1 MQTPIDFGKNFL
13 NSFFSNRDPDL
24 CLEDLAYDVVWI
36 TPGQMYHFLSAK
48 ESRDFLQEEMTAK
61 PERYYVDIVS
71 IKSSP
76 SAADISTVAY
86 EINLVPKKEEK
97 AVYLR
102 CSMAICKRG
111 QHFEITFLHMSEKQ
125 GVGGMEQIREFTENL
140 PCGVLIFAYM
150 REEGPK
156 TLFYNEY
163 FWKKLHY
170 KQDQFQKQMERDPFF
185 MVSEEERDKIVS
197 RLKEIQGTNG
207 HLAVN
212 LTFFRRDGN
221 RFQYRMIGAPAYQ
234 EGDNTVYYCV
244 FQETT
249 GFNQLHSQ
257 MQERVAAASEI
268 LGRIP
273 GALCVLT
280 GEPGNWHPVYV
291 SKHFPEKF
299 DMSMASFADAVAG
312 DPFYRLEM
320 TSITRKRLTE
330 AHLEMISKDPYLG
343 MFEMEQADGTK
354 RWTDVYLIN
363 SASRGD
369 STMRMLFYVDR
380 DEVRK
385 ATDQQ
390 IAKAEQASRMQQERA
405 RVEIREAQEKARLQV
420 EEAQTTVRKEIEEA
434 QAKTQE
440 QIEAFRTKMNEVLS
454 SQKGSIEVREKQ
466 LRLEYEAREQEMQ
479 RGYAEKEQ
487 LLEKQI
493 ENYRKAQEAE
503 LAKMQRTIDLLTAD
517 CDKELSD
524 KQKEIQR
531 LEEEL
536 GKTMDALRESES
548 IREQQR
554 RSSELREQEQRGTV
568 KKLQD
573 MIETL
578 QKVPAAQVQE
588 NGPTAQARENASA
601 SRVREN
607 VSASQAR
614 ENAPASQVH
623 ENTSASQARENAP
636 ASQVRGN
643 ASASQE
649 RENALASQERARRPA
664 SAFAAGGIVGSVNV
678 NAASDPED
686 SEDGW
691 MDNMDGNMDGTIIRR
706 GAVSHSS
713 RSPFSSGLRPEG
725 TSRKEE
731 PVRRGTVSQR
741 EEPVRRGTV
750 SQREEPVRRGTVSQ
764 REEPARRGA
773 ASRQEDSVGR
783 GAAVPQDGLSARR
796 SADLRNETEAYQE
809 NNVDHEEAAP
819 SGNTVMDDLVEMAAS
834 DDRVLKEELFSI
846 DECLKNVM
854 VLQEPV
860 CAKKRIKLELKKSVS
875 MPDEAIGDKAKL
887 QRALVSLL
895 ETAAEQTPQGGLIN
909 LGCRA
914 DRASGNRAYL
924 YFSIRDNGSTIASDL
939 MQGMFEMK
947 DERDDPLRAGL
958 YIAREIVSIM
968 GGNVRVRSR
977 RGEGTEFMVTVCMK
991 LP

>member
-13 NSFFSNRDPDL
+13 NSFFSSRDPDL

-48 ESRDFLQEEMTAK
+48 EIRNFLQEEMTAK

-86 EINLVPKKEEK
+86 EINLVPKEEEK

-140 PCGVLIFAYM
+140 PCGVLIIAYM
-150 REEGPK
+150 KDEGPK

-170 KQDQFQKQMERDPFF
+170 KEDQFQKQMERDPFF
-185 MVSEEERDKIVS
+185 MVSEEERDKIMS

-249 GFNQLHSQ
+249 GFNQLHAQ
-257 MQERVAAASEI
+257 MQERVATASEI

-280 GEPGNWHPVYV
+280 GEPGNWSPVYV
-291 SKHFPEKF
+291 TRQFPEKF
-299 DMSMASFADAVAG
+299 GMSMAGFAEEVSK

-330 AHLEMISKDPYLG
+330 AHLDMISADPYLG

-354 RWTDVYLIN
+354 RWTDVYMV
-363 SASRGD
+363 SSPGRGGGG
-369 STMRMLFYVDR
+369 MRMLFYVDR
-380 DEVRK
+380 DEVRR
-385 ATDQQ
+385 ATDLQ
-390 IAKAEQASRMQQERA
+390 IAKAEQASKMQQERA

-440 QIEAFRTKMNEVLS
+440 QIEAFRVKMNEVLS
-454 SQKGSIEVREKQ
+454 SQKGSVEVREKQ
-466 LRLEYEAREQEMQ
+466 LRLEYEAREQELQ
-479 RGYAEKEQ
+479 RGYAEKEE

-493 ENYRKAQEAE
+493 ENYRRAQEAE
-503 LAKMQRTIDLLTAD
+503 LAKMQKTIDLLTAD
-517 CDKELSD
+517 CDKELAG

-536 GKTMDALRESES
+536 QKTMDALRESEK
-548 IREQQR
+548 IREQER
-554 RSSELREQEQRGTV
+554 RSSELREREQRGTV
-568 KKLQD
+568 KKMQD
-573 MIETL
+573 MIDAMKKASE
-578 QKVPAAQVQE
+578 AAE
-588 NGPTAQARENASA
+588 RPMAGGGAAAGLAEAGAGAGASA
-601 SRVREN
+601 
-607 VSASQAR
+607 A
-614 ENAPASQVH
+614 
-623 ENTSASQARENAP
+623 TS
-636 ASQVRGN
+636 
-643 ASASQE
+643 
-649 RENALASQERARRPA
+649 
-664 SAFAAGGIVGSVNV
+664 AAGGLVGSL
-678 NAASDPED
+678 NAGSLREPED
-686 SEDGW
+686 TEDGW
-691 MDNMDGNMDGTIIRR
+691 MDGMSGGMDGTIIRR
-706 GAVSHSS
+706 GAVNQAS
-713 RSPFSSGLRPEG
+713 RNPFSSGLRPETAG
-725 TSRKEE
+725 R
-731 PVRRGTVSQR
+731 
-741 EEPVRRGTV
+741 
-750 SQREEPVRRGTVSQ
+750 

-773 ASRQEDSVGR
+773 GLRREESVQR
-783 GAAVPQDGLSARR
+783 GAILQREESVQRGAVLQREDSARR
-796 SADLRNETEAYQE
+796 DAAYQE
-809 NNVDHEEAAP
+809 ETDRETAVKT
-819 SGNTVMDDLVEMAAS
+819 STVMDDLVEMAAS

-846 DECLKNVM
+846 DECLENVM

-875 MPDEAIGDKAKL
+875 MPDQAIGDKAKL

-895 ETAAEQTPQGGLIN
+895 ETAAEQTPQGGVIN

-914 DRASGNRAYL
+914 DRASGNRAYM
-924 YFSIRDNGSTIASDL
+924 YFTIRDNGSSIASDL

>member
-13 NSFFSNRDPDL
+13 NSFFSSRDPDL

-48 ESRDFLQEEMTAK
+48 EIRNFLQEEMTAK

-86 EINLVPKKEEK
+86 EINLVPKEEEK

-150 REEGPK
+150 KDEGPK

-170 KQDQFQKQMERDPFF
+170 KEDQFQKQMERDPFF
-185 MVSEEERDKIVS
+185 MVSEEERDKIMS

-249 GFNQLHSQ
+249 GFNQLHAQ
-257 MQERVAAASEI
+257 MQERVATASEI

-280 GEPGNWHPVYV
+280 GEPGNWSPVYV
-291 SKHFPEKF
+291 TRQFPEKF
-299 DMSMASFADAVAG
+299 GMSMAGFAEEVSK

-330 AHLEMISKDPYLG
+330 AHLDMISADPYLG

-354 RWTDVYLIN
+354 RWTDVYMV
-363 SASRGD
+363 SSPGRGGGG
-369 STMRMLFYVDR
+369 MRMLFYVDR
-380 DEVRK
+380 DEVRR
-385 ATDQQ
+385 ATDLQ
-390 IAKAEQASRMQQERA
+390 IAKAEQASKMQQERA

-440 QIEAFRTKMNEVLS
+440 QIEAFRVKMNEVLS
-454 SQKGSIEVREKQ
+454 SQKGSVEVREKQ
-466 LRLEYEAREQEMQ
+466 LRLEYEAREQELQ
-479 RGYAEKEQ
+479 RGYAEKEE

-493 ENYRKAQEAE
+493 ENYRRAQEAE
-503 LAKMQRTIDLLTAD
+503 LAKMQKTIDLLTAD
-517 CDKELSD
+517 CDKELAG

-536 GKTMDALRESES
+536 QKTMDALRESEK
-548 IREQQR
+548 IREQER
-554 RSSELREQEQRGTV
+554 RSSELREREQRGTV
-568 KKLQD
+568 KKMQD
-573 MIETL
+573 MIDAMKKASE
-578 QKVPAAQVQE
+578 AAE
-588 NGPTAQARENASA
+588 RPMPDGGAAAGLAEAGAGAGASA
-601 SRVREN
+601 
-607 VSASQAR
+607 A
-614 ENAPASQVH
+614 
-623 ENTSASQARENAP
+623 TS
-636 ASQVRGN
+636 
-643 ASASQE
+643 
-649 RENALASQERARRPA
+649 
-664 SAFAAGGIVGSVNV
+664 AAGGLVGSL
-678 NAASDPED
+678 NAGSLREPED
-686 SEDGW
+686 TEDGW
-691 MDNMDGNMDGTIIRR
+691 MDGMSGGMDGTIIRR
-706 GAVSHSS
+706 GAVNQAS
-713 RSPFSSGLRPEG
+713 RNPFSSGLRPETAG
-725 TSRKEE
+725 R
-731 PVRRGTVSQR
+731 
-741 EEPVRRGTV
+741 
-750 SQREEPVRRGTVSQ
+750 

-773 ASRQEDSVGR
+773 GLRREESVQR
-783 GAAVPQDGLSARR
+783 GAILQREESVQRGAVLQREDSARR
-796 SADLRNETEAYQE
+796 DAAYQKE
-809 NNVDHEEAAP
+809 TDRETAVKT
-819 SGNTVMDDLVEMAAS
+819 STVMDDLVEMAAS

-846 DECLKNVM
+846 DECLENVM

-875 MPDEAIGDKAKL
+875 MPDQAIGDKAKL

-895 ETAAEQTPQGGLIN
+895 ETAAEQTPQGGVIN

-914 DRASGNRAYL
+914 DRASGNRAYM
-924 YFSIRDNGSTIASDL
+924 YFTIRDNGSSIASDL

>member
-13 NSFFSNRDPDL
+13 NSFFSSRDPDL

-48 ESRDFLQEEMTAK
+48 EIRNFLQEEMTAK

-86 EINLVPKKEEK
+86 EINLVPKEEEK

-150 REEGPK
+150 KDEGPK

-170 KQDQFQKQMERDPFF
+170 KEDQFQKQMERDPFF
-185 MVSEEERDKIVS
+185 MVSEEERDKIMS

-249 GFNQLHSQ
+249 GFNQLHAQ
-257 MQERVAAASEI
+257 MQERVATASEI

-280 GEPGNWHPVYV
+280 GEPGNWSPVYV
-291 SKHFPEKF
+291 TRQFPEKF
-299 DMSMASFADAVAG
+299 GMSMAGFAEEVSK

-330 AHLEMISKDPYLG
+330 AHLDMISADPYLG

-354 RWTDVYLIN
+354 RWTDVYMV
-363 SASRGD
+363 SSPGRGGGG
-369 STMRMLFYVDR
+369 MRMLFYVDR
-380 DEVRK
+380 DEVRR
-385 ATDQQ
+385 ATDLQ
-390 IAKAEQASRMQQERA
+390 IAKAEQASKMQQERA

-440 QIEAFRTKMNEVLS
+440 QIEAFRVKMNEVLS
-454 SQKGSIEVREKQ
+454 SQKGSVEVREKQ
-466 LRLEYEAREQEMQ
+466 LRLEYEAREQELQ
-479 RGYAEKEQ
+479 RGYAEKEE

-493 ENYRKAQEAE
+493 ENYRRAQEAE
-503 LAKMQRTIDLLTAD
+503 LAKMQKTIDLLTAD
-517 CDKELSD
+517 CDKELAG

-536 GKTMDALRESES
+536 QKTMDALRESEK
-548 IREQQR
+548 IREQER
-554 RSSELREQEQRGTV
+554 RSSELREREQRGTV
-568 KKLQD
+568 KKMQD
-573 MIETL
+573 MIDAMKKASE
-578 QKVPAAQVQE
+578 AAE
-588 NGPTAQARENASA
+588 RPMAGGGAAAGLAEAGAGAGASA
-601 SRVREN
+601 
-607 VSASQAR
+607 A
-614 ENAPASQVH
+614 
-623 ENTSASQARENAP
+623 TS
-636 ASQVRGN
+636 
-643 ASASQE
+643 
-649 RENALASQERARRPA
+649 
-664 SAFAAGGIVGSVNV
+664 AAGGLVGSL
-678 NAASDPED
+678 NAGSLREPED
-686 SEDGW
+686 TEDGW
-691 MDNMDGNMDGTIIRR
+691 MDGMSGGMDGTIIRR
-706 GAVSHSS
+706 GAVNQAS
-713 RSPFSSGLRPEG
+713 RNPFSSGLRPETAG
-725 TSRKEE
+725 R
-731 PVRRGTVSQR
+731 
-741 EEPVRRGTV
+741 
-750 SQREEPVRRGTVSQ
+750 

-773 ASRQEDSVGR
+773 GLRREESVQR
-783 GAAVPQDGLSARR
+783 GAILQREESVQRGAVLQREDSARR
-796 SADLRNETEAYQE
+796 DAAYQKE
-809 NNVDHEEAAP
+809 TDRETAVKT
-819 SGNTVMDDLVEMAAS
+819 STVMDDLVEMAAS

-846 DECLKNVM
+846 DECLENVM

-875 MPDEAIGDKAKL
+875 MPDQAIGDKAKL

-895 ETAAEQTPQGGLIN
+895 ETAAEQTPQGGVIN

-914 DRASGNRAYL
+914 DRASGNRAYM
-924 YFSIRDNGSTIASDL
+924 YFTIRDNGSSIASDL

>member
-13 NSFFSNRDPDL
+13 NSFFSSRDPDL

-48 ESRDFLQEEMTAK
+48 EIRNFLQEEMTAK

-86 EINLVPKKEEK
+86 EINLVPKEEEK

-150 REEGPK
+150 KDEGPK

-170 KQDQFQKQMERDPFF
+170 KEDQFQKQMERDPFF
-185 MVSEEERDKIVS
+185 MVSEEERDKIMS

-249 GFNQLHSQ
+249 GFNQLHAQ
-257 MQERVAAASEI
+257 MQERVATASEI

-280 GEPGNWHPVYV
+280 GEPGNWSPVYV
-291 SKHFPEKF
+291 TRQFPEKF
-299 DMSMASFADAVAG
+299 GMSMAGFAEEVSK

-330 AHLEMISKDPYLG
+330 AHLDMISADPYLG

-354 RWTDVYLIN
+354 RWTDVYMV
-363 SASRGD
+363 SSPGRGGGG
-369 STMRMLFYVDR
+369 MRMLFYVDR
-380 DEVRK
+380 DEVRR
-385 ATDQQ
+385 ATDLQ
-390 IAKAEQASRMQQERA
+390 IAKAEQASKMQQERA

-440 QIEAFRTKMNEVLS
+440 QIEAFRVKMNEVLS
-454 SQKGSIEVREKQ
+454 SQKGSVEVREKQ
-466 LRLEYEAREQEMQ
+466 LRLEYEAREQELQ
-479 RGYAEKEQ
+479 RGYAEKEE

-493 ENYRKAQEAE
+493 ENYRRAQEAE
-503 LAKMQRTIDLLTAD
+503 LAKMQKTIDLLTAD
-517 CDKELSD
+517 CDKELAG

-536 GKTMDALRESES
+536 QKTMDALRESEK
-548 IREQQR
+548 IREQER
-554 RSSELREQEQRGTV
+554 RSSELREREQRGTV
-568 KKLQD
+568 KKMQD
-573 MIETL
+573 MIDAMKKASE
-578 QKVPAAQVQE
+578 AAERPVV
-588 NGPTAQARENASA
+588 GGGALAGATAGASA
-601 SRVREN
+601 VGGGALAG
-607 VSASQAR
+607 SAAGVG
-614 ENAPASQVH
+614 AIAG
-623 ENTSASQARENAP
+623 A
-636 ASQVRGN
+636 G
-643 ASASQE
+643 ASAG
-649 RENALASQERARRPA
+649 AGAMAGAGA
-664 SAFAAGGIVGSVNV
+664 SAAASAAGGLVGSL
-678 NAASDPED
+678 NAGSLREPED
-686 SEDGW
+686 TEDGW
-691 MDNMDGNMDGTIIRR
+691 MDGMSGSMDGTIIRR
-706 GAVSHSS
+706 GAVNQAS
-713 RSPFSSGLRPEG
+713 RNPFSSGLRPETAG
-725 TSRKEE
+725 R
-731 PVRRGTVSQR
+731 
-741 EEPVRRGTV
+741 
-750 SQREEPVRRGTVSQ
+750 

-773 ASRQEDSVGR
+773 VLQREESAQR
-783 GAAVPQDGLSARR
+783 GAGLRREESGQRGAVLQREESMQRGAGLRREESVRRGTVLPREDSARR
-796 SADLRNETEAYQE
+796 DAGYQE
-809 NNVDHEEAAP
+809 ESDREAATVKT
-819 SGNTVMDDLVEMAAS
+819 STVMDDLVEMAAS

-846 DECLKNVM
+846 DECLENVM

-875 MPDEAIGDKAKL
+875 MPDQAIGDKAKL

-895 ETAAEQTPQGGLIN
+895 ETAAEQTPQGGVIN

-914 DRASGNRAYL
+914 DRASGNRAYM
-924 YFSIRDNGSTIASDL
+924 YFTIRDNGSSIASDL

>member
-13 NSFFSNRDPDL
+13 NNFFSSRDPEL

-36 TPGQMYHFLSAK
+36 TPKQMYHFLSAK
-48 ESRDFLQEEMTAK
+48 EIKDFLQEEMAAK
-61 PERYYVDIVS
+61 PERHYVDIVS

-86 EINLVPKKEEK
+86 EINLVPKEEEK

-150 REEGPK
+150 KDEGPK

-170 KQDQFQKQMERDPFF
+170 KEDQFQKQMERDPFF
-185 MVSEEERDKIVS
+185 MVSEEERDKIMS

-249 GFNQLHSQ
+249 GFNQLHAQ
-257 MQERVAAASEI
+257 MQERVATASEI

-280 GEPGNWHPVYV
+280 GEPGNWSPVYV
-291 SKHFPEKF
+291 TRQFPEKF
-299 DMSMASFADAVAG
+299 GMSMAGFAEEVSK

-330 AHLEMISKDPYLG
+330 AHLDMISADPYLG

-354 RWTDVYLIN
+354 RWTDVYMV
-363 SASRGD
+363 SSPGRGGGG
-369 STMRMLFYVDR
+369 MRMLFYVDR
-380 DEVRK
+380 DEVRR
-385 ATDQQ
+385 ATDLQ
-390 IAKAEQASRMQQERA
+390 IAKAEQASKMQQERA

-440 QIEAFRTKMNEVLS
+440 QIEAFRVKMNEVLS
-454 SQKGSIEVREKQ
+454 SQKGSVEVREKQ
-466 LRLEYEAREQEMQ
+466 LRLEYEAREQELQ
-479 RGYAEKEQ
+479 RGYAEKEE

-493 ENYRKAQEAE
+493 ENYRRAQEAE
-503 LAKMQRTIDLLTAD
+503 LAKMQKTIDLLTAD
-517 CDKELSD
+517 CDKELAG

-536 GKTMDALRESES
+536 QKTMDALRESEK
-548 IREQQR
+548 IREQER
-554 RSSELREQEQRGTV
+554 RSSELREREQRGTV
-568 KKLQD
+568 KKMQD
-573 MIETL
+573 MIDAMKKASE
-578 QKVPAAQVQE
+578 AAE
-588 NGPTAQARENASA
+588 RPMAGGGAAAGLAEAGAGAGASA
-601 SRVREN
+601 
-607 VSASQAR
+607 A
-614 ENAPASQVH
+614 
-623 ENTSASQARENAP
+623 TS
-636 ASQVRGN
+636 
-643 ASASQE
+643 
-649 RENALASQERARRPA
+649 
-664 SAFAAGGIVGSVNV
+664 AAGGLVGSL
-678 NAASDPED
+678 NAGSLREPED
-686 SEDGW
+686 TEDGW
-691 MDNMDGNMDGTIIRR
+691 MDGMSGGMDGTIIRR
-706 GAVSHSS
+706 GAVNQAS
-713 RSPFSSGLRPEG
+713 RNPFSSGLRPETAG
-725 TSRKEE
+725 R
-731 PVRRGTVSQR
+731 
-741 EEPVRRGTV
+741 
-750 SQREEPVRRGTVSQ
+750 

-773 ASRQEDSVGR
+773 GLRREESVQR
-783 GAAVPQDGLSARR
+783 GAILQREESVQRGAVLQREDSARR
-796 SADLRNETEAYQE
+796 DAAYQKE
-809 NNVDHEEAAP
+809 TDRETAVKT
-819 SGNTVMDDLVEMAAS
+819 STVMDDLVEMAAS

-846 DECLKNVM
+846 DECLENVM

-875 MPDEAIGDKAKL
+875 MPDQAIGDKAKL

-895 ETAAEQTPQGGLIN
+895 ETAAEQTPQGGVIN

-914 DRASGNRAYL
+914 DRASGNRAYM
-924 YFSIRDNGSTIASDL
+924 YFTIRDNGSSIASDL